1 MPGPGWEGGDRKARR
16 STDDKQTLLAQ
27 KVYNAVPTSSSTSEQ
42 DAVLPTVTVLPSASP
57 PQIVAYHRRWWVVGT
72 FCLLGI
78 AQGAV
83 WNCWGPI
90 SDSAKLVY
98 GWTDGKI
105 AMLANWGCIAFF
117 VFAPGLMYINA
128 DRLRLSVVLTALL
141 IAVGTGLRCI
151 PASTGI
157 ATILINIGQFLNGIA
172 GIMLM
177 AAPPL
182 ISSTWFPPSQR
193 TTATAISSI
202 FNYVGT
208 SVGYLIGPLFVSQPH
223 LTPNSTLQ
231 YNDTVVEDI
240 SGQIMR
246 LMYVECGYCTAVFLA
261 ILIYFPSKPPTPPS
275 LSAAMNRLDFRTGV
289 KKLFRHGQFW
299 LVCLAY
305 CVPGGV
311 IGGWTAVLDVILS
324 PHGISQID
332 AGWLGFYG
340 NIAGCAMG
348 LLLGRFADY
357 FAGHLR
363 LIIVVMMSCATGA
376 LTWFTI
382 MLYGALPLTQVS
394 LYISFIL
401 TMVSVNASVPL
412 FLELVME
419 TTYPIEE
426 AVSAGVMTWGNNV
439 FALIF
444 LFVPLLPNVGVRW
457 MNWAALGGVACSIP
471 LLCVF
476 RENYRRLHL
485 DTGAVT
491 ETHDDNERAINDDSI
506 VEGRKGYQRL

>member
-1 MPGPGWEGGDRKARR
+1 MDNVSAPDR
-16 STDDKQTLLAQ
+16 S
-27 KVYNAVPTSSSTSEQ
+27 V
-42 DAVLPTVTVLPSASP
+42 VL
-57 PQIVAYHRRWWVVGT
+57 YGRRWYVLAV
-72 FCLLGI
+72 FSLLGI

-83 WNCWGPI
+83 WNSWGPV
-90 SDSAKLVY
+90 SVSAKLVFA
-98 GWTDGKI
+98 WKDTDI
-105 AMLANWGCIAFF
+105 ALLENWDNITYVAFT
-117 VFAPGLMYINA
+117 VVAMWILVVKGL
-128 DRLRLSVVLTALL
+128 RFSVVLTALL

-151 PASTGI
+151 PASAGI
-157 ATILINIGQFLNGIA
+157 ATILINAGQFLNGVA

-182 ISSTWFPPSQR
+182 ISSTWFPPNQR

-223 LTPNSTLQ
+223 LMPNSTLH
-231 YNDTVVEDI
+231 YNQTVVEDI

-275 LSAAMNRLDFRTGV
+275 LSAAMDRLDFRTGL

-340 NIAGCAMG
+340 NIAGCGVG

-363 LIIVVMMSCATGA
+363 LIIVVMMCCATGS

-382 MLYGALPLTQVS
+382 MLFGALPLTQVS

-401 TMVSVNASVPL
+401 TMVSVNASIPL

-426 AVSAGVMTWGNNV
+426 AVSAGVMTWGNNL

-444 LFVPLLPNVGVRW
+444 LLVPLLPKVGVTW
-457 MNWAALGGVACSIP
+457 MNWAALGGVACSVP

-485 DTGAVT
+485 DTGAGSEGND
-491 ETHDDNERAINDDSI
+491 ETQHLINDGSI
-506 VEGRKGYQRL
+506 SEDGKG

>member
-1 MPGPGWEGGDRKARR
+1 MDSVTGLE
-16 STDDKQTLLAQ
+16 
-27 KVYNAVPTSSSTSEQ
+27 TSP
-42 DAVLPTVTVLPSASP
+42 VL
-57 PQIVAYHRRWWVVGT
+57 YRRRWYVLAV
-72 FCLLGI
+72 FSLLGV

-83 WNCWGPI
+83 WNSWGPI
-90 SDSAKLVY
+90 SVSAKLAF
-98 GWTDGKI
+98 GWKDSDI
-105 AMLANWGCIAFF
+105 ALLENWDNITYVAFT
-117 VFAPGLMYINA
+117 VVAMWILVVKG
-128 DRLRLSVVLTALL
+128 LRLSVVLTALL
-141 IAVGTGLRCI
+141 IAVGTGLRCV
-151 PASTGI
+151 PASTAI
-157 ATILINIGQFLNGIA
+157 ATILINIGQFLNGVA

-182 ISSTWFPPSQR
+182 LSSTWFPPNQR

-231 YNDTVVEDI
+231 HNETAVEDI

-275 LSAAMNRLDFRTGV
+275 LSAAMDRLDFKTGV

-363 LIIVVMMSCATGA
+363 LIIVVMMLCATGA
-376 LTWFTI
+376 MTWFTI

-394 LYISFIL
+394 LYVSFIL

-426 AVSAGVMTWGNNV
+426 AVSAGVITWANNL

-444 LFVPLLPNVGVRW
+444 LLVPLLPKVGVTW
-457 MNWAALGGVACSIP
+457 MNWAALGAVACSIP
-471 LLCVF
+471 LLCIF

-485 DTGAVT
+485 DTGAGTVT
-491 ETHDDNERAINDDSI
+491 QDDNKHVINDSSVI
-506 VEGRKGYQRL
+506 EERKPLLNAA